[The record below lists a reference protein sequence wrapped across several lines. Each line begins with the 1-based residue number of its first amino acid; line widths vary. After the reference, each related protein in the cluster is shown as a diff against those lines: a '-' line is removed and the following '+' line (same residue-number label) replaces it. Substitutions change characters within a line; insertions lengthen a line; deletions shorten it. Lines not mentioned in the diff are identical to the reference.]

1 MTRIKDAIAA
11 WVAGHPGKGIT
22 VAMISQA
29 IWDKHKTRVE
39 DGPVMRW
46 LDVLCDRFS
55 EGVWLPRDKSK
66 KVTQMAMF

>member
-1 MTRIKDAIAA
+1 
-11 WVAGHPGKGIT
+11 
-22 VAMISQA
+22 MISQA

-55 EGVWLPRDKSK
+55 EGVWLPRDKSR